1 MRRVVSSQCLKSK
14 WVINTTDT
22 VTPVVMNDSI
32 RKKLKEHRPSS
43 NTVNTFGKLILC
55 QYIIALNS
63 SAEAPSYKLINIEL
77 YNVSSKSSIYIQLQ
91 HKDIQL
97 HIFHKMMNQFA
108 NMLLYRIKSTQEN
121 I

>member
-1 MRRVVSSQCLKSK
+1 MRRVVSSQCLKTK

-22 VTPVVMNDSI
+22 VTPDVMNDSI

-55 QYIIALNS
+55 QYMIALNS
-63 SAEAPSYKLINIEL
+63 SAKALSYKLINIEL

-97 HIFHKMMNQFA
+97 HKFHKMMNQFA
-108 NMLLYRIKSTQEN
+108 NMFL
-121 I
+121 